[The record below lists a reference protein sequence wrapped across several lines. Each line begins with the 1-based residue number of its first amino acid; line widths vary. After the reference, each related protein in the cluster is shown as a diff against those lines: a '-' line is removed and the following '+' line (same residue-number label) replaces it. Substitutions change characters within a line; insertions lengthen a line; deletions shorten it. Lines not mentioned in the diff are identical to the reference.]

1 MRYGIPQY
9 GKKQWERSH
18 LKVSRAPESL
28 VAGQVHNSPGKG
40 AESQDVDFL
49 EVPLQN
55 VTIPLKNACPER
67 MVSPRWILEA
77 ENLDSEYL
85 KAIRMEKTKTGDK
98 HIRKNTGTSGLS
110 PIAAEIAQGLLEGIE
125 YIRGSGNARTTRV
138 TLPDPPPAYTQME
151 VRRIRARL
159 GLTQRQFAVLI
170 NVTPKS
176 VESWEQGIRH
186 PSQAASRLLQILG
199 DPGKLRQFERFAHA
213 SKE

>member
-1 MRYGIPQY
+1 M
-9 GKKQWERSH
+9 KQ
-18 LKVSRAPESL
+18 
-28 VAGQVHNSPGKG
+28 
-40 AESQDVDFL
+40 
-49 EVPLQN
+49 
-55 VTIPLKNACPER
+55 ER
-67 MVSPRWILEA
+67 M
-77 ENLDSEYL
+77 
-85 KAIRMEKTKTGDK
+85 KK
-98 HIRKNTGTSGLS
+98 

>member
-1 MRYGIPQY
+1 M
-9 GKKQWERSH
+9 GKPKAS
-18 LKVSRAPESL
+18 
-28 VAGQVHNSPGKG
+28 NGKTWRN
-40 AESQDVDFL
+40 DR
-49 EVPLQN
+49 
-55 VTIPLKNACPER
+55 TTR
-67 MVSPRWILEA
+67 
-77 ENLDSEYL
+77 
-85 KAIRMEKTKTGDK
+85 
-98 HIRKNTGTSGLS
+98 LS
-110 PIAAEIAQGLLEGIE
+110 PLAAEIAQGLLEGIE
-125 YIRGSGNARTTRV
+125 YIRGSGSARATRV

>member
-1 MRYGIPQY
+1 M
-9 GKKQWERSH
+9 GKPKAS
-18 LKVSRAPESL
+18 
-28 VAGQVHNSPGKG
+28 NGKTRRN
-40 AESQDVDFL
+40 D
-49 EVPLQN
+49 
-55 VTIPLKNACPER
+55 
-67 MVSPRWILEA
+67 
-77 ENLDSEYL
+77 
-85 KAIRMEKTKTGDK
+85 KTT
-98 HIRKNTGTSGLS
+98 RLS
-110 PIAAEIAQGLLEGIE
+110 PLAAEIAQGLLEGIE
-125 YIRGSGNARTTRV
+125 YVRGSGNARTSRV